1 MAKSAIPRS
10 STVAQALLQRITA
23 EELPAGSMLPTEREL
38 QETFNVS
45 RPVVREA
52 IKWLAAR
59 GLVSI
64 KAGQGV
70 VVGGDLTTPAA
81 EALLLAFHRAQ
92 VRTEDM
98 LSTDSSLSRTLPPC
112 AAVNASPLEIR
123 RLQRYAETME
133 ATTFVDGIHPRQ
145 GYTVGHNGLTLSC
158 VARTGQPE
166 SGACR
171 VDRSHRRHPVA
182 PAPDRESTC
191 HGGAARRGVAP
202 AHGNCRSCGGAGP
215 ERARQAML
223 EHLQSTSANFGSLTL
238 GTSAIWW
245 TRCPERTPPFGEA
258 PMSTI
263 TATHPQPP
271 AILGAGPARD

>member
-10 STVAQALLQRITA
+10 ATVAQALLQRITS

-38 QETFNVS
+38 QETYNVS

-98 LSTDSSLSRTLPPC
+98 LSTRLLLEPNIAAL

-133 ATTFVDGIHPRQ
+133 ATTFVDGITPAKATLWAITDSRFHVLLAQASQNPVLAVLIEVIVGILWRQ
-145 GYTVGHNGLTLSC
+145 RQTVNQHVTEELR
-158 VARTGQPE
+158 A
-166 SGACR
+166 GASR
-171 VDRSHRRHPVA
+171 QHTAIAEAV
-182 PAPDRESTC
+182 
-191 HGGAARRGVAP
+191 AARD
-202 AHGNCRSCGGAGP
+202 S

-238 GTSAIWW
+238 GLSALVD
-245 TRCPERTPPFGEA
+245 TLA
-258 PMSTI
+258 
-263 TATHPQPP
+263 
-271 AILGAGPARD
+271 

>member
-10 STVAQALLQRITA
+10 ATVAQALLQRITS

-38 QETFNVS
+38 QETYNVS

-52 IKWLAAR
+52 IKGLAAR

-98 LSTDSSLSRTLPPC
+98 LSTRLLLEPNIAPL

-133 ATTFVDGIHPRQ
+133 ATTFVDGITPAKATLWAITDSRFHVLLAQASQNPVLAVLIEVIVGILWRQ
-145 GYTVGHNGLTLSC
+145 RQTVNQHVTEELR
-158 VARTGQPE
+158 A
-166 SGACR
+166 GASR
-171 VDRSHRRHPVA
+171 QHTAIAEAV
-182 PAPDRESTC
+182 
-191 HGGAARRGVAP
+191 AARDA
-202 AHGNCRSCGGAGP
+202 

-223 EHLQSTSANFGSLTL
+223 EHLQSTSANFGSLTVGL
-238 GTSAIWW
+238 SALVD
-245 TRCPERTPPFGEA
+245 TLA
-258 PMSTI
+258 
-263 TATHPQPP
+263 
-271 AILGAGPARD
+271 